1 MNYCNSAIF
10 LLSYYYNNALLILET
25 DFIMANR
32 RFENLRIAQLDRA
45 LQGFQGLRQRPPPQ
59 EGWVRAVR
67 EALGM
72 SLRQLAKRA
81 KISKTT
87 VRVTELNE
95 AKGTVQLDSLRR
107 LADALECDL
116 VYALIPRS
124 SLQATREE
132 RAREISADLVC
143 RVSSSME
150 LEAQG
155 VPEAQRQRQIE
166 ELTTEI
172 LEQRSRDLWD
182 G

>member
-1 MNYCNSAIF
+1 
-10 LLSYYYNNALLILET
+10 LILET
-25 DFIMANR
+25 QFTMANR
-32 RFENLRIAQLDRA
+32 RFDNLRIAQLDRA
-45 LQGFQGLRQRPPPQ
+45 LEDFRGLRHRPPPKA
-59 EGWVRAVR
+59 GWVRAVR

-72 SLRQLAKRA
+72 SLRQLAGRA
-81 KISKTT
+81 GIAKTT
-87 VRVTELNE
+87 VRMTELNE
-95 AKGTVQLDSLRR
+95 AGGTVQLDSLRR

-124 SLQATREE
+124 SLQATRRE
-132 RAREISADLVC
+132 RAKEIAADLVG

-150 LEAQG
+150 LEDQG

-172 LEQRSRDLWD
+172 LERRSRDLWD

>member
-1 MNYCNSAIF
+1 
-10 LLSYYYNNALLILET
+10 
-25 DFIMANR
+25 MANR
-32 RFENLRIAQLDRA
+32 RFEKLRVAQLDRA
-45 LQGFQGLRQRPPPQ
+45 LQDFQGLRHRPPPQ
-59 EGWVRAVR
+59 AGWVRAIR

-72 SLRQLAKRA
+72 SLRQLAGRA
-81 KISKTT
+81 GISKTT
-87 VRVTELNE
+87 VRMTELNE
-95 AKGTVQLDSLRR
+95 ARGTVQLDSLRR

-116 VYALIPRS
+116 VYAVIPRS

-132 RAREISADLVC
+132 RAREFAANLVG
-143 RVSSSME
+143 RVSDSME
-150 LEAQG
+150 LEDQG